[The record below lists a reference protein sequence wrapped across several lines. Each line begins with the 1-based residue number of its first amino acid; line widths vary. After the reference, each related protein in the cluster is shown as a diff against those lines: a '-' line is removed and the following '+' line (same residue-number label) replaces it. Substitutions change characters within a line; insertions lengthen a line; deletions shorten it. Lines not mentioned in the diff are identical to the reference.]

1 MPTTVALIAPGAM
14 GAAIARRLTDHGVE
28 VMTSLAGRSEASVTR
43 AREAG
48 MRDVDLDTLMRASL
62 LLSVVPPAEAEAL
75 AASLA
80 PHLAAAEAPPV
91 YCDLNAVSTATL
103 SRLER
108 VVRDTGAEFVDGGI
122 IGPPPSAEKTPRIY
136 VAGERAD
143 LVTALNDAG
152 LDVRALTGASG
163 SASALKLCFAGINK
177 GMTALTTMMLI
188 AAARHGAGAALRDEL
203 AERLPEVITR
213 IDDGIPDM
221 LPKAWRWHPEMRE
234 IADFL
239 DDSDPL
245 AHNPA
250 GRSTFEGFATLY
262 EQLGDPDSG
271 GELERLL
278 DSLMTAT
285 EPRDR

>member
-1 MPTTVALIAPGAM
+1 MPTTVALLAPGAM

-28 VMTSLAGRSEASVTR
+28 VITSLVGRSDASVTR
-43 AREAG
+43 ARDAG
-48 MRDVDLDTLMRASL
+48 MRDVDLDELMRASL

-75 AASLA
+75 AVSLA
-80 PHLAAAEAPPV
+80 PHLASAPTPPV

-103 SRLER
+103 SRIEHVIR
-108 VVRDTGAEFVDGGI
+108 GAGAEFVDGGI

-136 VAGERAD
+136 VAGEHSD
-143 LVTALNDAG
+143 LMTALNDAG
-152 LDVRALTGASG
+152 LDVRALAGGCG

-188 AAARHGAGAALRDEL
+188 AAARSGAGSALRDEL
-203 AERLPEVITR
+203 TERLPEVVTR
-213 IDDGIPDM
+213 IDEGIPDM

-245 AHNPA
+245 NHNPA
-250 GRSTFEGFATLY
+250 GRSTFEGFAALY
-262 EQLGDPDSG
+262 EQLGDADD
-271 GELERLL
+271 ELERLIAP
-278 DSLMTAT
+278 LMTQT
-285 EPRDR
+285 GPQDR